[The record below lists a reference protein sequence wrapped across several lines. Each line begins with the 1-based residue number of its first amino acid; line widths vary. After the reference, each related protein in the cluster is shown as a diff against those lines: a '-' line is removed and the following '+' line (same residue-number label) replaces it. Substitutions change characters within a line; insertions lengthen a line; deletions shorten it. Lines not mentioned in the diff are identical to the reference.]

1 MSRFTKDGK
10 VKTETLPSTLQRS
23 DEKAQ
28 DTFAATL
35 DSAEEQYGDGERA
48 RRTAFASLKHGFE
61 KVGDHWEPKE
71 EKGPS
76 DEQAAGAGTG
86 RTAGGVDANA
96 SKRHLYD
103 LARKLD
109 VPGRSGMTKAE
120 LVDALQK
127 ANDRE
132 TRRAR
137 ADQPL
142 RNESVS

>member
-10 VKTETLPSTLQRS
+10 VKQDTIPSTLQRS
-23 DEKAQ
+23 EEKAQ

-35 DSAEEQYGDGERA
+35 DAAEEQYGDGERA
-48 RRTAFASLKHGFE
+48 HRTAFASLKHGFE
-61 KVGDHWEPKE
+61 KVGDHWEAKE

-76 DEQAAGAGTG
+76 DDQAARSGKNTG
-86 RTAGGVDANA
+86 PTAGGVDARA

-103 LARKLD
+103 LAKKLD
-109 VPGRSGMTKAE
+109 VPGRSSMTKDE

-132 TRRAR
+132 TRKAR
-137 ADQPL
+137 
-142 RNESVS
+142 EG